1 MHANTKFI
9 SNFSL
14 DFSTLE
20 MKIIEVSA
28 PATIA
33 NLGPGFDIVG
43 LAIENYRDIVRIELT
58 EDRSISLEI
67 VNNTRVAV
75 ASKPEKNSAVVSAL
89 TVMEFAGVRSGFKMK
104 LIKNVP
110 VGVGLGSSGASAAA
124 AAYAMNILLGGKLP
138 MEILVKSAGEG
149 EKVACGSPHLDNV
162 APSLYGGFTMILDV
176 NEPEIFN
183 IKPSIDF
190 SIVLI
195 TPQVKLPSNKTEYA
209 RSLLPRKID
218 LETMVK
224 QTSSLTRLIIGI
236 MKGDLKMMGKAISSD
251 YVVEPAR
258 SVMIPRFYEV
268 KETAL
273 KAGALGFSLSG
284 AGPSVFALT
293 YPEDAESI
301 RREIVKKFYEYGVE
315 SVGIIAKPTPIGA
328 RIEQTE

>member
-1 MHANTKFI
+1 
-9 SNFSL
+9 
-14 DFSTLE
+14 
-20 MKIIEVSA
+20 MKIVEASA

-58 EDRSISLEI
+58 DDRLITLEI
-67 VNNTRVAV
+67 VNNTSVAV
-75 ASKPEKNSAVVSAL
+75 ASKPEENSAVISAL
-89 TVMEFAGVRSGFKMK
+89 KVMEFAEIRSGFKMK
-104 LIKNVP
+104 LVKNVP
-110 VGVGLGSSGASAAA
+110 IGIGLGSSGASAAA
-124 AAYAMNILLGGKLP
+124 AAYAMNILLGDKFP
-138 MEILVKSAGEG
+138 MEVLVRSAGEG

-176 NEPEIFN
+176 NKPEIFN

-190 SIVLI
+190 SIVLV

-209 RSLLPRKID
+209 RSLLPKKID

-224 QTSSLTRLIIGI
+224 QTSSLTRLITGI
-236 MKGDLKMMGKAISSD
+236 MKEDLKMMGEAISSD
-251 YVVEPAR
+251 YIVEPAR

-273 KAGALGFSLSG
+273 KAGALGFSISG

-293 YPEDAESI
+293 YPEDAENV
-301 RREIVKKFYEYGVE
+301 RREIVMKFKQYDVE
-315 SVGIIAKPTPIGA
+315 TVGIIAKPTPIGA
-328 RIEQTE
+328 RIERTY

>member
-1 MHANTKFI
+1 MHANRKFI

-14 DFSTLE
+14 NFSTLE
-20 MKIIEVSA
+20 MKIIKVSA

-43 LAIENYRDIVRIELT
+43 LAIENYRDIVGIELT
-58 EDRSISLEI
+58 DDRSIALEI
-67 VNNTRVAV
+67 VNNTGVPV

-89 TVMEFAGVRSGFKMK
+89 RVMEFAGVKSGFKMK

-110 VGVGLGSSGASAAA
+110 VGIGLGSSGASAAA
-124 AAYAMNILLGGKLP
+124 AAYAMNILLGDKLP
-138 MEILVKSAGEG
+138 MEVLVRSAGEG
-149 EKVACGSPHLDNV
+149 ERVACGSPHLDNV

-176 NEPEIFN
+176 DKPEIFN

-195 TPQVKLPSNKTEYA
+195 TPQIRLPNNKTEYA
-209 RSLLPRKID
+209 RSLLPKKID

-224 QTSSLTRLIIGI
+224 QTTSLTRLITGI
-236 MKGDLKMMGKAISSD
+236 IKGDLKMIGKGISSD
-251 YVVEPAR
+251 YVIEPAR

-268 KETAL
+268 KEAAL

-293 YPEDAESI
+293 YPEDAENI

-328 RIEQTE
+328 RIEQTD